1 MAAVV
6 PTGVSEHDLTQ
17 ALEAFEA
24 ALGRDGVIT
33 GEGDLLEFRDPYWH
47 KSSDEF
53 DVSAAV
59 LPTTVEHVQEVVRI
73 ANEYGVPLWTFG
85 QGRNNTYGGPA
96 PRTRGSVLVNLREMN
111 KVLEIDEELAFAV
124 VQPGVRWFDLF
135 DSLEAAGGRLW
146 PSIPD
151 LGWGSVV
158 GNSLE
163 YGRGYTP
170 YGDHASSLCGMEVVL
185 PNGEVLRTGMGA
197 MTNSKSWHI
206 YQHGYG
212 PSVEGLFKQS
222 NLGIVTSVGVW
233 LLPRPEAYSPCW
245 AQFDGDEPF
254 EAVIDNIRALMLD
267 GTVRGYPMISRG
279 INSGASD
286 DDRSLDETGRT
297 WTLRFAL
304 WGREEIVEAGY
315 GIAERSFGKIPGV
328 KVWRRIFHGEERA
341 GSRDHDERVQ
351 CGIPDMD
358 LLDLF
363 KVPYGED
370 TGHLDFSPL
379 GPCTAS
385 EVSSTVKLMDSL
397 YERHGRTYVVGILL
411 APRTAIHVS
420 SVFFDP
426 HDQAQ
431 TQDVYETY
439 TEMVAEMARAGYP
452 IYRTNIHHMD
462 VVADQ
467 FDFGDHALRRFVE
480 TIKDAVDPNG
490 ILSPGKQGIWPKG
503 RQGVQA

>member
-1 MAAVV
+1 MAVV
-6 PTGVSEHDLTQ
+6 VPSGVSERDLSR
-17 ALEAFEA
+17 ALEALEA
-24 ALGRDGVIT
+24 ALGRDAVVT
-33 GEGDLLEFRDPYWH
+33 AADDLLEFRDPYWH
-47 KSSDEF
+47 KASDSY

-59 LPTTVEHVQEVVRI
+59 LPTTVEQVQAVVRI
-73 ANEYGVPLWTFG
+73 AGEHGVPLWTFG

-111 KVLEIDEELAFAV
+111 RVLEINEELAYAV
-124 VQPGVRWFDLF
+124 VEPGVRWFDLY
-135 DSLEAAGGRLW
+135 DALEAAGGGLW

-170 YGDHASSLCGMEVVL
+170 GGDHASSLCGLEVVL
-185 PNGEVLRTGMGA
+185 PSGEVLRTGMGA
-197 MTNSKSWHI
+197 MTDSKSWRI

-222 NLGIVTSVGVW
+222 NLGIVTSAGVW
-233 LLPRPEAYSPCW
+233 LQPRPEVYAPCW
-245 AQFDGDEPF
+245 AQFDGEEPF
-254 EAVIDNIRALMLD
+254 EAVIDTIRALMLE

-286 DDRSLDETGRT
+286 DERSLDERSRT

-304 WGREEIVEAGY
+304 WGRAEIVEAAY
-315 GIAERSFGKIPGV
+315 GIAERSFGTVPGV
-328 KVWRRIFHGEERA
+328 SVWRRVFHGQDRA

-370 TGHLDFSPL
+370 TGHLDFSPI
-379 GPCTAS
+379 GPCTAR
-385 EVSSTVKLMDSL
+385 EVASTATLVDSL
-397 YERHGRTYVVGILL
+397 YQRHGRTYVVGILL

-426 HDQAQ
+426 HDRKQ
-431 TQDVYETY
+431 TQDVYDTY
-439 TEMVAEMARAGYP
+439 TEMVGELARAGYP

-462 VVADQ
+462 VVAEQ
-467 FDFGDHALRRFVE
+467 FDFNDHVLRRFVE

-490 ILSPGKQGIWPKG
+490 ILSPGKQGIWPKAA
-503 RQGVQA
+503 RDARA